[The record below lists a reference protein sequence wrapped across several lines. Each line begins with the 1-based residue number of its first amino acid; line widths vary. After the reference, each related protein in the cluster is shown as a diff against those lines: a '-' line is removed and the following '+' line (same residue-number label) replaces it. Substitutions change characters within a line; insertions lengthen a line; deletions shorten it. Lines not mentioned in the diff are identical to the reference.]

1 METKKPNFK
10 PKIHQEW
17 EVRFDEVSSTC
28 WSAKSKEEA
37 EKLGK
42 RKAKELMEEWEKENS
57 KETKQQQKYEFISY
71 YMGNY
76 VEALKKQLWHDTRNE
91 SVSKEVIELK
101 KEFMKNLSKILSQ
114 KLRVVWHQSYM
125 DDSTSYSFE
134 EVKEDEEVSDR

>member
-1 METKKPNFK
+1 MEIKKPNFK

-17 EVRFDEVSSTC
+17 EVHFEGSSTY
-28 WSAKSKEEA
+28 WSAKNKEEA

-57 KETKQQQKYEFISY
+57 KETKQQERYEFIDY

-91 SVSKEVIELK
+91 SVSEEVIELK

-114 KLRVVWHQSYM
+114 KLRVRWHQSHF
-125 DDSTSYSFE
+125 DESTSYSFE
-134 EVKEDEEVSDR
+134 EVKDNEEVGSR